1 MAFMMRAAEV
11 WRDFVTG
18 GIPSSGKWNPKKSD
32 IRAWGAWIEEIISS
46 FLSTGGKIYQT
57 LALLNADL
65 APAANS
71 TAWVMEDATVANNGI
86 YRKVGASGS
95 GYWVRAGDL
104 PYSFIFASN
113 TGAGAPNAILATTSI
128 PVSPSALVLLQIAE
142 DYTGVSATVSFN
154 GGAPLA
160 IKSNAGQDVTHL
172 EAGSVLYGVIS
183 GSTFRLSND
192 ETIASLIFDARDE
205 AQDAR
210 DEAVPA
216 AQTATV
222 KASEALASA
231 TVAAGYAAAAGVS
244 RVFSTKA
251 DADAALSSVAA
262 NAFVKVLVDE
272 SQADVETIYQKVS
285 GSYVL
290 KAKAGQKEVRL
301 ENFGAMLDGSTDDS
315 AAVLSAISWV
325 SANGGRIIGTGGK
338 TCYCAS
344 LIDLTGIDFFSE
356 RDFKFR
362 GNIDLSKENST
373 LLADLNVDI
382 DSAGVKYPYKMPRG
396 FRKPFA
402 EKGLWLGAS
411 DLIRDRYA
419 RIDPGS
425 LNKVKV
431 AHPGG
436 DTFSTDVLPIA
447 ADQTISWNLTA
458 GGEWHC
464 GLRPAIGGRELSAV
478 FSAGDYARAAF
489 FVWSGGWIAIA
500 AGQSSIGATVY
511 KKDIGVA
518 ITSSNINWRGTA
530 NHPQWLAVNSEWT
543 VRLYDERTAALVMNG
558 TEVYRF
564 NLPAGAII
572 TEYGF
577 GVLASGPAINA
588 GISRWT
594 ERRASVFGGQ
604 NQTSISVFGDS
615 KSSPFYGVW
624 LDACRE
630 ALDATY
636 GIRCANIVN
645 NAVAGENSLSVLQ
658 RMQSVGLGIANYVV
672 IYCGTNDI
680 QGGSPL
686 SASLQNL
693 SDMLDIVVN
702 AGRVPVVVIP
712 SLWLNANQT
721 PDGFATANAEN
732 GAELRAAYRT
742 MGASRGA
749 LIVDVQ
755 QITGQIL
762 SDFITSPDL
771 SDARV
776 RDRIHDTAFVYRLV
790 GQMIARVIAG
800 DIAKQAS
807 PRISA
812 IPMPVR
818 YFANGWYSTLRDP
831 YVTVDQDRFVQMEG
845 ILEAGTK
852 TDGTTIIALPVNVR
866 PGRSRSFV
874 AFSIRSSDGRR
885 SGILLEITSGG
896 DLKIYGM
903 PSDDNYVYLDPV
915 RFEAA

>member
-1 MAFMMRAAEV
+1 
-11 WRDFVTG
+11 
-18 GIPSSGKWNPKKSD
+18 
-32 IRAWGAWIEEIISS
+32 
-46 FLSTGGKIYQT
+46 
-57 LALLNADL
+57 
-65 APAANS
+65 
-71 TAWVMEDATVANNGI
+71 
-86 YRKVGASGS
+86 
-95 GYWVRAGDL
+95 
-104 PYSFIFASN
+104 
-113 TGAGAPNAILATTSI
+113 
-128 PVSPSALVLLQIAE
+128 
-142 DYTGVSATVSFN
+142 
-154 GGAPLA
+154 
-160 IKSNAGQDVTHL
+160 
-172 EAGSVLYGVIS
+172 
-183 GSTFRLSND
+183 
-192 ETIASLIFDARDE
+192 
-205 AQDAR
+205 
-210 DEAVPA
+210 
-216 AQTATV
+216 
-222 KASEALASA
+222 
-231 TVAAGYAAAAGVS
+231 YAAAAGIS
-244 RVFSTKA
+244 TVFSTKA
-251 DADAALSSVAA
+251 EADAGLSSVAA

-301 ENFGAMLDGSTDDS
+301 ENFGAMLDGSSDDS

-325 SANGGRIIGTGGK
+325 SANGGRIIGTGGR

-344 LIDLTGIDFFSE
+344 LIDLTGVDFFSE

-396 FRKPFA
+396 FKKPFA
-402 EKGLWLGAS
+402 EKGLWLGAG
-411 DLIRDRYA
+411 DLIRDKYTRV
-419 RIDPGS
+419 DPGT

-436 DTFSTDVLPIA
+436 DTFAADALPIA

-464 GLRPAIGGRELSAV
+464 GLQPAIGGRELSAV

-489 FVWSGGWIAIA
+489 FVWSGGWIAIG

-543 VRLYDERTAALVMNG
+543 VRLYDERTAAVLMNG

-564 NLPAGAII
+564 SLPTGAII

-636 GIRCANIVN
+636 GIRCINVVN
-645 NAVAGENSLSVLQ
+645 NAVAGTNSLSVLQ
-658 RMQSVGLGIANYVV
+658 KMQTVGLGTTNYVV
-672 IYCGTNDI
+672 IYCGVNDI

-686 SASLQNL
+686 SASLQNM
-693 SDMLDIVVN
+693 SDMLDIVIN

-712 SLWLNANQT
+712 SLWLNSNQT
-721 PDGFATANAEN
+721 SDGFATANAEK

-742 MGASRGA
+742 LAASRGA
-749 LIVDVQ
+749 LIVDAQ
-755 QITGQIL
+755 QLTGQIL

-776 RDRIHDTAFVYRLV
+776 RDRIHDTPFVYRLV

-800 DIAKQAS
+800 DIVREPS
-807 PRISA
+807 PHIGA

-818 YFANGWYSTLRDP
+818 YFANGWYSTLRAP
-831 YVTVDQDRFVQMEG
+831 YVTVDKARIVQMEG

-852 TDGTTIIALPVNVR
+852 SDGTTIIAFPINLR
-866 PGRSRSFV
+866 PARSKSFV

-885 SGILLEITSGG
+885 SGVLLEITSGG

-903 PSDDNYVYLDPV
+903 PSDDNYIYLDPIKY
-915 RFEAA
+915 EAS

>member
-1 MAFMMRAAEV
+1 MAELPLAQ
-11 WRDFVTG
+11 
-18 GIPSSGKWNPKKSD
+18 GIDRFKKNEDRMDRFTNGSD
-32 IRAWGAWIEEIISS
+32 
-46 FLSTGGKIYQT
+46 TQT
-57 LALLNADL
+57 
-65 APAANS
+65 
-71 TAWVMEDATVANNGI
+71 
-86 YRKVGASGS
+86 
-95 GYWVRAGDL
+95 
-104 PYSFIFASN
+104 F
-113 TGAGAPNAILATTSI
+113 TTSGGQTVPTI
-128 PVSPSALVLLQIAE
+128 QKFLKDKDTEINENVEQMFEGAATGLVASVTAE
-142 DYTGVSATVSFN
+142 ADRS
-154 GGAPLA
+154 
-160 IKSNAGQDVTHL
+160 
-172 EAGSVLYGVIS
+172 
-183 GSTFRLSND
+183 
-192 ETIASLIFDARDE
+192 RDE
-205 AQDAR
+205 ADRSEAAR
-210 DEAVPA
+210 DI
-216 AQTATV
+216 
-222 KASEALASA
+222 
-231 TVAAGYAAAAGVS
+231 AAGYAGDTVSQGNVPIYGTVTGLAALTIPLGINAIRLNGYSAAGDGGGWPLAIEVVNTGPLQAWQRQSNGGSRRWQLVS
-244 RVFSTKA
+244 DT
-251 DADAALSSVAA
+251 
-262 NAFVKVLVDE
+262 
-272 SQADVETIYQKVS
+272 VS
-285 GSYVL
+285 
-290 KAKAGQKEVRL
+290 L
-301 ENFGAMLDGSTDDS
+301 EQFGAVGDDVADDRQ
-315 AAVLSAISWV
+315 AAVSARAWLVIS
-325 SANGGRIIGTGGK
+325 GGALRLAGGK
-338 TCYCAS
+338 TYYLS
-344 LIDLTGIDFFSE
+344 DTVTDLSGIRIIAEPGS
-356 RDFKFR
+356 RLR
-362 GNIDLSKENST
+362 GNIDLSKEN
-373 LLADLNVDI
+373 LEVPNDLNVDI

-396 FRKPFA
+396 FKKPFA
-402 EKGLWLGAS
+402 EKGLWLGS
-411 DLIRDRYA
+411 GDLIRDRYE

-436 DTFSTDVLPIA
+436 DTFSADTLPIA

-489 FVWSGGWIAIA
+489 FVWSGGWIAIG

-564 NLPAGAII
+564 NLPTGAII

-658 RMQSVGLGIANYVV
+658 KMQSVGLGIANYVV
-672 IYCGTNDI
+672 ISCGTNDI

-693 SDMLDIVVN
+693 SDMLDIVIN

-712 SLWLNANQT
+712 SLWLNSDQT
-721 PDGFATANAEN
+721 PNGFATANAEK

-749 LIVDVQ
+749 LIVDAQ

-800 DIAKQAS
+800 DIAREAS
-807 PRISA
+807 PRMSA
-812 IPMPVR
+812 IPIPVR
-818 YFANGWYSTLRDP
+818 YFSNGWYSTLRDP
-831 YVTVDQDRFVQMEG
+831 YVTVDHDRFVQMEG
-845 ILEAGTK
+845 ILEAGNK
-852 TDGTTIIALPVNVR
+852 ADGTTIISLPVNVR
-866 PGRSRSFV
+866 PGRSKSLV
-874 AFSIRSSDGRR
+874 AFSVRSSDGRR

-903 PSDDNYVYLDPV
+903 PSDDNYIYLDAV